1 MATRKTLKEVLSQA
15 NTYRLFAS
23 DKFKNTPLITV
34 DKTPKNY
41 RVMDTTTGSI
51 FMVKASNRRD
61 AYTKGRQHFNRP
73 VQVIGTF
80 K

>member
-1 MATRKTLKEVLSQA
+1 MATRKTLKEVLFPH
-15 NTYRLFAS
+15 LFISGKYNA
-23 DKFKNTPLITV
+23 PLITV

-61 AYTKGRQHFNRP
+61 AYTKGRQHYNRP
-73 VQVIGTF
+73 VQVVGIVNS
-80 K
+80 